1 MSLATYLAS
10 LNIKLLNL
18 TKVAAMCNLYNRLD
32 VFFILKGF
40 NAHQDIIVY
49 VVDKSIVKMYLTFLD
64 LLASIPTLQAVTR

>member
-10 LNIKLLNL
+10 LNIKLLTL
-18 TKVAAMCNLYNRLD
+18 TKVAAMWNLYNYKLD

-49 VVDKSIVKMYLTFLD
+49 VVDKPIVKM
-64 LLASIPTLQAVTR
+64 